1 MCFLMEIMFSLIE
14 LDSTGDSLLV
24 VTVMKMSSTLK
35 KRNSEMAV
43 SKKKK
48 ILAANLF
55 GKGNIILVSKKT

>member
-43 SKKKK
+43 LIQGDIS
-48 ILAANLF
+48 
-55 GKGNIILVSKKT
+55 V